1 MDEERCSQ
9 IYIDQFYMELLR
21 KELIVQIK
29 SLTDITQQVIEYEI
43 IVAWSKHYIIKQIGH
58 RNEVTHSQ
66 YEPHAENTEQ
76 YPAQFVQMIPE
87 R

>member
-1 MDEERCSQ
+1 MDEERCCQ

-21 KELIVQIK
+21 KEL
-29 SLTDITQQVIEYEI
+29 EYEI
-43 IVAWSKHYIIKQIGH
+43 IVAWSKHYIIKQVGH
-58 RNEVTHSQ
+58 RNEITHSQ
-66 YEPHAENTEQ
+66 YEPHAENTKQ

>member
-29 SLTDITQQVIEYEI
+29 SLTDITQQVLEYEI
-43 IVAWSKHYIIKQIGH
+43 IVAWSKHYIFKQVGH
-58 RNEVTHSQ
+58 CNEETHSQ

-76 YPAQFVQMIPE
+76 YTAQFVQMIPE